1 MGFHLLPTSGLL
13 LPSVIQND
21 TFVNMTK
28 KHYKVSLPKPEAG
41 ILECGWTIEAT
52 DEDDFIAKFSS
63 YLIEL
68 KRQYSRPPLPIG
80 KSNHPG
86 EVGKELFHRLTQITE
101 PIAFI
106 VTLHCFVEHWLDQ
119 ILLKFCPNRDLTE
132 YRFYQKLEIV
142 YVINKI
148 PANLFQNL
156 LKLNKLRNAVAHQPD
171 CDLTKMDLGYL
182 DCHPLFQTSQY
193 KPSYAPDAKEHHIF
207 NALNAVMAVTYFAL
221 HKHCMEELGFN
232 AESIPEDAQQPPAA
246 HKA

>member
-1 MGFHLLPTSGLL
+1 LPA
-13 LPSVIQND
+13 VFEND
-21 TFVNMTK
+21 TVVNMTK
-28 KHYKVSLPKPEAG
+28 KHYKVLLAKPEAG
-41 ILECGWTIEAT
+41 ILECSWTIEAA
-52 DEDDFIAKFSS
+52 DEDEFIAKFSS

-80 KSNHPG
+80 KSSHPG

-119 ILLKFCPNRDLTE
+119 ILLKCCPNRDLTE

-142 YVINKI
+142 YGMDKI

-156 LKLNKLRNAVAHQPD
+156 LKLAKLRNTVAHQPD
-171 CDLTKMDLGYL
+171 YDLTKMDLGYL

-193 KPSYAPDAKEHHIF
+193 KPSYAPDAKQHHIF
-207 NALNAVMAVTYFAL
+207 NALNAVMAVTYFSL
-221 HKHCMEELGFN
+221 HKHCMEELGFK
-232 AESIPEDAQQPPAA
+232 AAIIPEDPQQAPAP
-246 HKA
+246 HKT